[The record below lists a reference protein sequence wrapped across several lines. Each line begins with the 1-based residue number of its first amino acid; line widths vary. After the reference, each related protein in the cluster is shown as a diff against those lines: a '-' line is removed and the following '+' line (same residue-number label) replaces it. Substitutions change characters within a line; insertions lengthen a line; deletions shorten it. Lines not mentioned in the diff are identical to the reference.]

1 MRGLSKR
8 RVAEVSEQLRLNRQW
23 QRALAACCAVF
34 VALIVMSQVLS
45 QQKVMQRWATTQEVL
60 VATSDIS
67 PGETLTPENTMRTS
81 VPQAITPRDAL
92 VLLTSDKSAS
102 ALIVAGQV
110 ISKLHVGATATLTPE
125 GWKTVAL
132 PDDVMLPLSI
142 VGAKVDVVVETRVVV
157 NNAILVGIA
166 TDTHNATIAVPE
178 QHAPA
183 VAIAAQQGTLTLVG
197 SS

>member
-8 RVAEVSEQLRLNRQW
+8 RVAEVGEQLRLNRQW
-23 QRALAACCAVF
+23 QRALAACCAAV

-45 QQKVMQRWATTQEVL
+45 RQKVMQRWATTQEVL

-67 PGETLTPENTMRTS
+67 PGEALTPENTMRTS

-92 VLLTSDKSAS
+92 VLLTSDESAS

-110 ISKLHVGATATLTPE
+110 ISKLHVGATGTLTPE

-157 NNAILVGIA
+157 NNAILIGIA

-178 QHAPA
+178 QHASA
-183 VAIAAQQGTLTLVG
+183 VAIAVQQGTLTLVG